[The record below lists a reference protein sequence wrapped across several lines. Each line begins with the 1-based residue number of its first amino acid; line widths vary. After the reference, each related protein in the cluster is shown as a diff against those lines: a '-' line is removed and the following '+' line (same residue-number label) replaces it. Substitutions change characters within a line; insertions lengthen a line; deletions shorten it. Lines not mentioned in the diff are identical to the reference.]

1 MRPAKHWYV
10 EVADKSFLH
19 PQSLSDQNVKA
30 WTLVVLI
37 LAFSYKKRS
46 LRFNDFLQSFSI
58 KRDQQ
63 MEKIGIIQYVE
74 MIMIM
79 VLISIYAVVY
89 THYTRI
95 GNTTILLFFSSSSLH
110 FTSIRTS
117 IPLPNFPARKK
128 KKKSNTHP
136 ENLRMNGR
144 LLEPT
149 HAFVNINPVNLQ
161 RRIVDI

>member
-46 LRFNDFLQSFSI
+46 LRLNDFLQSFSI

-79 VLISIYAVVY
+79 VFISIYAVAY

-95 GNTTILLFFSSSSLH
+95 GNPTILFFSSSSLH

-128 KKKSNTHP
+128 KKSNTHS

-149 HAFVNINPVNLQ
+149 HAVVNINPVNLQ